1 MPQGPNTANV
11 AVRTN
16 GGSTRYAP
24 LQQDSSG
31 NTLTGIGNAGSL
43 NITAARVVKATAGR
57 AARVSV
63 IVAGSAPGSINDAT
77 TTVGA
82 VTANTIFVVPNTVGT
97 YTLDWPCGNG
107 IVAVP
112 GTGQTLAVSYV

>member
-63 IVAGSAPGSINDAT
+63 IVAGSAPGSVNDAAT
-77 TTVGA
+77 TGTVA
-82 VTANTIFVVPNTVGT
+82 TANLVYVIPNTVGI
-97 YTLDWPCGNG
+97 YTIDWPCTTG
-107 IVAVP
+107 ITVTP
-112 GTGQTLAVSYV
+112 GTGQTVAISYV

>member
-1 MPQGPNTANV
+1 MPQSPLASNV
-11 AVRTN
+11 AVRPN
-16 GGSTRYAP
+16 GSGTRYAP

-63 IVAGSAPGSINDAT
+63 IVAGSAVGSINDST
-77 TTVGA
+77 TTAGA

-97 YTLDWPCGNG
+97 YSIDWPCANG